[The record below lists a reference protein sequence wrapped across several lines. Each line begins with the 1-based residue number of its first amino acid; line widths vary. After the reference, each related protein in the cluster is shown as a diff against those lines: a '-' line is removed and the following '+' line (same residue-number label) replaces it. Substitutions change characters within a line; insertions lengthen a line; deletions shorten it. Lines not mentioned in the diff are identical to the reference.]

1 MTYVMV
7 FNFLRN
13 THAQWIP
20 LITVAY
26 LLTFLTVITIT
37 QTQNLTFR
45 LLTMRTFLVVSYVGE
60 QLKSR
65 TFSSD
70 SENESNDRGG

>member
-1 MTYVMV
+1 MTYLMV

-13 THAQWIP
+13 THARWIP

-26 LLTFLTVITIT
+26 VPTFLTVITMT
-37 QTQNLTFR
+37 QTQNLTF
-45 LLTMRTFLVVSYVGE
+45 LLSTNFSCGYVGE